1 MTDPPA
7 EIIARPD
14 FLDAPA
20 VAAVL
25 AALPGARAVGGCVRD
40 ALAGRASA
48 DVDVAAPLP
57 PDDIATRLR
66 AAGLKVFETG
76 LAHGTLTAV
85 LDHVPVEVTALRRD
99 VLTDGR
105 HATVE
110 WTTDWREDAARRDFT
125 INAMSLAPD
134 GALFDYFS
142 GRTDLAAGRVRFVGD
157 PDTRLAEDYLRALR
171 FFRFQARYGVGEPDA
186 AAVAA
191 IRRAVPGLAR
201 LSAERVWMELKRILS
216 VPDPV
221 AAVGLMAQT
230 GVLGAAVGVEV
241 DLHAL
246 AGLESFAPRADPW
259 PRLVALLP
267 QRSAPLHVAERLKA
281 SLEERRILDLL
292 ALDAATARASRG
304 LPLTPP
310 HDSAASEAAWV
321 LSGAHR
327 SFADEALLRRFADWS
342 LTLQDFAR
350 DGTETAHWRAAR
362 ELAAQ
367 MPVPSFPLAGA
378 DLAERGVP
386 AGPAM
391 GALLNEMRHWWRLG
405 GCTASRD
412 ECLAE
417 LARRLAADDA
427 GNGAGRTSPGAA
439 AGPHSGDEWGSG
451 PAAFTGTKQE
461 LAQARR
467 RLQVR

>member
-1 MTDPPA
+1 MSAPPA

-14 FLDAPA
+14 FLDVPA

-40 ALAGRASA
+40 ALARHASA

-57 PDDIATRLR
+57 PGDIATRLR

-99 VLTDGR
+99 VMTDGR

-142 GRTDLAAGRVRFVGD
+142 GRADLAAGRVRFVGD
-157 PDTRLAEDYLRALR
+157 PDARLAEDYLRALR

-191 IRRAVPGLAR
+191 IGRAVPGLAR

-216 VPDPV
+216 VRNPV

-230 GVLGAAVGVEV
+230 GVLGAVLPE
-241 DLHAL
+241 
-246 AGLESFAPRADPW
+246 AGDVVASDRHG
-259 PRLVALLP
+259 LVALRRLGAAPADPLLRLAALLP
-267 QRSAPLHVAERLKA
+267 EDGR
-281 SLEERRILDLL
+281 
-292 ALDAATARASRG
+292 DAAVALRDR
-304 LPLTPP
+304 LR
-310 HDSAASEAAWV
+310 
-321 LSGAHR
+321 LSGAEGQALDRLVWLAGFTDMPPLDPGLEGRRLRLFLARREEEPVEHILQ
-327 SFADEALLRRFADWS
+327 EAWLAE
-342 LTLQDFAR
+342 AR
-350 DGTETAHWRAAR
+350 DGCDRAALR
-362 ELAAQ
+362 ARLQAAER
-367 MPVPSFPLAGA
+367 PRFPLQGRDAVVLGA
-378 DLAERGVP
+378 TP
-386 AGPAM
+386 GP
-391 GALLNEMRHWWRLG
+391 GIGRLLDGLRAWWIDG
-405 GCTASRD
+405 GCTADR
-412 ECLAE
+412 EQALAE
-417 LARRLAADDA
+417 LARRIAAGTGGDPADVVGKA
-427 GNGAGRTSPGAA
+427 AGRST
-439 AGPHSGDEWGSG
+439 GSG
-451 PAAFTGTKQE
+451 GGTA
-461 LAQARR
+461 LGG
-467 RLQVR
+467 